1 MSKNVNVDGEKRVN
15 MIGRFLGGFVH
26 PLIHAGY
33 GAEFGLLGMWAEGER
48 ILFLSFQITLT
59 LIIYLL

>member
-1 MSKNVNVDGEKRVN
+1 MSKNVNVGGVN

-33 GAEFGLLGMWAEGER
+33 GAEFCLLGMWAEGNT
-48 ILFLSFQITLT
+48 IHFSLT
-59 LIIYLL
+59 VNIE